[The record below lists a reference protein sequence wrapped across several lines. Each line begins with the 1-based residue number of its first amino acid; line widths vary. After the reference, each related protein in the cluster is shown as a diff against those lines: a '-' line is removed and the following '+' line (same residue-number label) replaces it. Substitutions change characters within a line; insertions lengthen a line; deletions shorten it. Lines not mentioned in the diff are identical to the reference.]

1 MHFITISQMLG
12 TDGEKIARKAAG
24 VLKYAFYG
32 EQELFNAAEKLD
44 VLADVKTLDEKAPS
58 LLERLFSEMPKVRLD
73 RLQSVI
79 YDVAKK
85 GDAVF
90 FGRGSQLLLKSFG
103 CAFHVL
109 VVGSHERRIERVMK
123 EMSLG
128 REDAEKMISGSD
140 KEKREFI
147 QFAFGEDWLNFRL
160 YDLILNTDKLSYDS
174 AAKAIVD
181 SAKSEEIQ
189 DCGMDSA
196 NTLGKLSL
204 QRRIESAF
212 LEAGVPSSHL
222 FFVVEDTENVRLYGF
237 ASSKE
242 EKGRVESVV
251 KSVKGV
257 REIQNEIN
265 ISAQGFGGF

>member
-12 TDGEKIARKAAG
+12 TDGEKIARKAASD
-24 VLKYAFYG
+24 LKYVFYG
-32 EQELFNAAEKLD
+32 EQELFHAAENLD

-58 LLERLFSEMPKVRLD
+58 LMERLFSERPKVPLD

-79 YDVAKK
+79 YDTAKK

-90 FGRGSQLLLKSFG
+90 FERGSQLLLKSFS

-109 VVGSHERRIERVMK
+109 LVGSHEKRMERVMK
-123 EMSLG
+123 EMGLG
-128 REDAEKMISGSD
+128 REDAEKMISRSD
-140 KEKREFI
+140 KGKKDFM
-147 QFAFGEDWLNFRL
+147 QFAFGEDWLNFHL
-160 YDLILNTDKLSYDS
+160 YDLILNTDKVSFDS

-181 SAKSEEIQ
+181 SAKSEEIK

-212 LEAGVPSSHL
+212 LEAAIPSHL
-222 FFVVEDTENVRLYGF
+222 FFAVEDTENVRLYGF
-237 ASSKE
+237 ASSQE
-242 EKGRVESVV
+242 EKGSVESVV
-251 KSVKGV
+251 RKVKGV
-257 REIQNEIN
+257 RGIQNEIN
-265 ISAQGFGGF
+265 IYSHGWGGV